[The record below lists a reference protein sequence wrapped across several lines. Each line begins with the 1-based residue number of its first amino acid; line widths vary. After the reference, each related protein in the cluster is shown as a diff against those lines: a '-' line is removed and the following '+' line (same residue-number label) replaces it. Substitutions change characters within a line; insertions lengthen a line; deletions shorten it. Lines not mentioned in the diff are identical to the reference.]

1 MDVKGKQRMII
12 LLSAA
17 ILIVVFMF
25 AGDKIVSLPI
35 AVRIGIYALYAIV
48 ATAVVVY
55 AGKKQIFKNMKDR
68 ILYGVRF

>member
-17 ILIVVFMF
+17 ILIVAFMF

-55 AGKKQIFKNMKDR
+55 AGKK
-68 ILYGVRF
+68 

>member
-1 MDVKGKQRMII
+1 MPDVKGKQRMII

-17 ILIVVFMF
+17 ILIVAFMF

-55 AGKKQIFKNMKDR
+55 VGKK
-68 ILYGVRF
+68 

>member
-25 AGDKIVSLPI
+25 AGNKIVSLPI

-48 ATAVVVY
+48 VAVIVAHV
-55 AGKKQIFKNMKDR
+55 GKK
-68 ILYGVRF
+68 

>member
-17 ILIVVFMF
+17 ILIVAFMF

-55 AGKKQIFKNMKDR
+55 VGKK
-68 ILYGVRF
+68 

>member
-1 MDVKGKQRMII
+1 MLDVKGKQRMII

-17 ILIVVFMF
+17 ILIVAFMF

-55 AGKKQIFKNMKDR
+55 VGKK
-68 ILYGVRF
+68 

>member
-17 ILIVVFMF
+17 ILIVAFMF

-48 ATAVVVY
+48 APAVVVY
-55 AGKKQIFKNMKDR
+55 VGKK
-68 ILYGVRF
+68 

>member
-17 ILIVVFMF
+17 ILIVAFMF

-48 ATAVVVY
+48 ATAAVVY
-55 AGKKQIFKNMKDR
+55 VGKK
-68 ILYGVRF
+68 

>member
-1 MDVKGKQRMII
+1 MLDVKGKQRMII

-35 AVRIGIYALYAIV
+35 AVRISLYALYAIV
-48 ATAVVVY
+48 ATAAVVCV
-55 AGKKQIFKNMKDR
+55 GKK
-68 ILYGVRF
+68 

>member
-48 ATAVVVY
+48 ATAVVIY
-55 AGKKQIFKNMKDR
+55 AGKK
-68 ILYGVRF
+68 

>member
-1 MDVKGKQRMII
+1 MII

-25 AGDKIVSLPI
+25 AGDKTVSLPI

-48 ATAVVVY
+48 ATAAVVY
-55 AGKKQIFKNMKDR
+55 VGKKQIFKNRK
-68 ILYGVRF
+68 LQ